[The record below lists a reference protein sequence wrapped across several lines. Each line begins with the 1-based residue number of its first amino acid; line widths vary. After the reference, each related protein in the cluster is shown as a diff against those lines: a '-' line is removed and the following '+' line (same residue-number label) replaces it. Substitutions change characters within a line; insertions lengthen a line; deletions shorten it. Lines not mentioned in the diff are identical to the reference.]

1 MRAPP
6 YEVRR
11 LGWGTFTIEAEIVL
25 KEPYNWVIDNAG
37 SRQPGLELTWTLDF
51 EGRGRQGRVRAK
63 VQKTGQPATEG
74 VASTGQGRRTRST
87 RQAATSASASVPNNG
102 DHDDDEDE
110 DDDYEEA
117 DSDSEESQDEE
128 EDISEFIATP
138 RR

>member
-1 MRAPP
+1 VRAPP

-51 EGRGRQGRVRAK
+51 EGRGRQGRVKAK
-63 VQKTGQPATEG
+63 VQKMEQPAMEDVTSE
-74 VASTGQGRRTRST
+74 TGEGRRTRST
-87 RQAATSASASVPNNG
+87 RQAAMSGNPTNLNRG
-102 DHDDDEDE
+102 DNDDDEE
-110 DDDYEEA
+110 ADDNYEEA
-117 DSDSEESQDEE
+117 
-128 EDISEFIATP
+128 DISEFIATP

>member
-1 MRAPP
+1 MRSAP

-25 KEPYNWVIDNAG
+25 KEPYSWIIDNSG

-63 VQKTGQPATEG
+63 VQKMEQPAAEDIPADIGEG
-74 VASTGQGRRTRST
+74 RRIRRTRQTAMS
-87 RQAATSASASVPNNG
+87 NNALVL
-102 DHDDDEDE
+102 DNDDNDDEEDE
-110 DDDYEEA
+110 DYGEA
-117 DSDSEESQDEE
+117 DDDSEESQDEE
-128 EDISEFIATP
+128 EDVSEYIETP